1 MAFNSFV
8 FWIVFPFIFGI
19 YWLIPSKFNQW
30 RKVFLVL
37 ASYLLYM
44 NWKPAFAVVLLG
56 VTLVTY
62 WGGQIFSLEFKDNSL
77 KSVQEFKSSCIGKR
91 TSSSAKR
98 KKLVWR
104 FALLALLPL
113 LVFKYYNFLNDSL
126 SDGLAVVG
134 LHFAMPG
141 LNWAVPVGISFFTF
155 QAVGYMLDV
164 YHGRVKAEKN
174 LLDYVLFVSFFPQ
187 VTSGPISTA
196 EDLMPQI
203 KATHKFDYEQGKQGL
218 KYLLWGMFI
227 KLVIADRLGLFVDTV
242 YANYV
247 HYSGATC
254 FVASVFYTLQIYCD
268 FAGYSLMAIGIARTL
283 GFNLIDNFR
292 RPYLAVSI
300 TDFWKRWHISLTRW
314 LTRQVYIPLGG
325 SRCSKARTYWNIFVT
340 FLVSGIW
347 HGANWTFIFWG
358 VMHGVLQIIEKA
370 LGWQK
375 YEGKNWTVRVVRIG
389 VTFLLVNFAWIFF
402 RMPDVES
409 AFNMINQMFSNWG
422 QLRLND
428 LNGTIWLI
436 LGLSLSM
443 LFFKDIR
450 DEFLCSKLRF
460 VEFWPVRW
468 AVYVALFCMILTFG
482 VLDGGQF
489 IYVSF

>member
-1 MAFNSFV
+1 MEA
-8 FWIVFPFIFGI
+8 
-19 YWLIPSKFNQW
+19 
-30 RKVFLVL
+30 
-37 ASYLLYM
+37 M
-44 NWKPAFAVVLLG
+44 
-56 VTLVTY
+56 
-62 WGGQIFSLEFKDNSL
+62 
-77 KSVQEFKSSCIGKR
+77 
-91 TSSSAKR
+91 
-98 KKLVWR
+98 
-104 FALLALLPL
+104 
-113 LVFKYYNFLNDSL
+113 
-126 SDGLAVVG
+126 GLR
-134 LHFAMPG
+134 FAMPG

-174 LLDYVLFVSFFPQ
+174 LLDYALFVSFFPQ

-203 KATHKFDYEQGKQGL
+203 KATHTFNYEQGKQGL
-218 KYLLWGMFI
+218 KQLLWGMFI

-242 YANYV
+242 YANYI

-292 RPYLAVSI
+292 RPYLATSI

-325 SRCSKARTYWNIFVT
+325 SRCSKPRTYWNIFVT

-347 HGANWTFIFWG
+347 HGANWTFIVWG
-358 VMHGVLQIIEKA
+358 IMHGVLQIIEKA

-375 YEGKNWTVRVVRIG
+375 YEGKNWAVRIVRIG
-389 VTFLLVNFAWIFF
+389 VTFLLVNLAWVFF
-402 RMPDVES
+402 RMPNISD
-409 AFNMINQMFSNWG
+409 AFSMIGQMFVNFASPSVSDMG
-422 QLRLND
+422 GASKIIVALAFIILVFKEFREEFFPTKFCFIESKPLRW
-428 LNGTIWLI
+428 IACV
-436 LGLSLSM
+436 S
-443 LFFKDIR
+443 
-450 DEFLCSKLRF
+450 
-460 VEFWPVRW
+460 
-468 AVYVALFCMILTFG
+468 LFCMVLMFG
-482 VLDGGQF
+482 ILDGGQF

>member
-1 MAFNSFV
+1 M
-8 FWIVFPFIFGI
+8 
-19 YWLIPSKFNQW
+19 
-30 RKVFLVL
+30 FLVL

-44 NWKPAFAVVLLG
+44 NWKPAFAIVLFG

-62 WGGQIFSLEFKDNSL
+62 WGGHILQVKDEEL
-77 KSVQEFKSSCIGKR
+77 KDTG
-91 TSSSAKR
+91 TKR
-98 KKLVWR
+98 KHLVWL
-104 FALLALLPL
+104 FTLLGLLPL

-126 SDGLAVVG
+126 TEVLAAIGLK
-134 LHFAMPG
+134 FALPG

-164 YHGRVKAEKN
+164 YHERVKAEKN

-196 EDLMPQI
+196 EELMPQI
-203 KATHKFDYEQGKQGL
+203 KAAHKFDYEQGKQGL

-254 FVASVFYTLQIYCD
+254 FVASIFYTLQIYCD

-292 RPYLAVSI
+292 RPYFAVSV

-314 LTRQVYIPLGG
+314 LTRQIYIPLGG
-325 SRCSKARTYWNIFVT
+325 SRCSKVRTYWNILVT

-358 VMHGVLQIIEKA
+358 VMHGILQIMEKA

-375 YEGKNWTVRVVRIG
+375 YEGNNWAVKSIRI
-389 VTFLLVNFAWIFF
+389 VITFLLVNFAWVFF
-402 RMPDVES
+402 RMPNISD
-409 AFNMINQMFSNWG
+409 AFAMIGSMFNN
-422 QLRLND
+422 L
-428 LNGTIWLI
+428 GTPNLSDYGASSLLMTAI
-436 LGLSLSM
+436 SLSI
-443 LFFKDIR
+443 LVFKDLR
-450 DEFLCSKLRF
+450 DEFFSNRLGFLNYKI
-460 VEFWPVRW
+460 VKWTI
-468 AVYVALFCMILTFG
+468 YVLLFCMVLNFG
-482 VLDGGQF
+482 ILDGGQF
-489 IYVSF
+489 IYVNF

>member
-1 MAFNSFV
+1 MAFNSFC
-8 FWIVFPFIFGI
+8 FWLVFPFIFGL
-19 YWLIPSKFNQW
+19 YWLIPAKWNQW
-30 RKVFLVL
+30 RKVFLVV

-44 NWKPAFAVVLLG
+44 NWKPAFALVLLG

-62 WGGQIFSLEFKDNSL
+62 WGGYFLSLEFRGERLKFNENDNL
-77 KSVQEFKSSCIGKR
+77 NANLNKKR
-91 TSSSAKR
+91 R
-98 KKLVWR
+98 RRLVWC
-104 FALLALLPL
+104 FALLGLLPL
-113 LVFKYYNFLNDSL
+113 LVFKYYNFLNESL
-126 SDGLAVVG
+126 TGLLQVAG
-134 LHFAMPG
+134 LKFQLPG

-196 EDLMPQI
+196 EELMPQI
-203 KATHKFDYEQGKQGL
+203 KATHHFDYEQGRQGL
-218 KYLLWGMFI
+218 KQLLWGMFI
-227 KLVIADRLGLFVDTV
+227 KLVIADRVGLFVDTV
-242 YANYV
+242 YANFI

-283 GFNLIDNFR
+283 GFNLTDNFK

-314 LTRQVYIPLGG
+314 LTRQIYIPLGG
-325 SRCSKARTYWNIFVT
+325 SRCSKARTYWNILVT

-358 VMHGVLQIIEKA
+358 AMHGVLQIIEKA

-375 YEGKNWTVRVVRIG
+375 YEGKNWAVRIVRIV
-389 VTFLLVNFAWIFF
+389 VTFLLVNFAWVFF
-402 RMPDVES
+402 RMPNISDAFGMIAKMFTDIGMPNLSDLGAS
-409 AFNMINQMFSNWG
+409 AFIM
-422 QLRLND
+422 LA
-428 LNGTIWLI
+428 
-436 LGLSLSM
+436 LSLP
-443 LFFKDIR
+443 LLLFKDIR
-450 DEFLCSKLRF
+450 DEFFRMKFGFL
-460 VEFWPVRW
+460 EHPVIRW
-468 AVYVALFCMILTFG
+468 SVYIILFCMILSMG

>member
-1 MAFNSFV
+1 MVCIPLHLRPLLAYPSQV
-8 FWIVFPFIFGI
+8 EQVSKVFPRRGELPAL
-19 YWLIPSKFNQW
+19 YELETSLCPCVTGSYADN
-30 RKVFLVL
+30 LL
-37 ASYLLYM
+37 GGYLLD
-44 NWKPAFAVVLLG
+44 NQCVKNEELKGDSVSG
-56 VTLVTY
+56 
-62 WGGQIFSLEFKDNSL
+62 FKIQ
-77 KSVQEFKSSCIGKR
+77 VSSR
-91 TSSSAKR
+91 R
-98 KKLVWR
+98 RLVWL
-104 FALLALLPL
+104 FALLGLLPL

-126 SDGLAVVG
+126 TAGLATIG
-134 LHFAMPG
+134 LQFALPG

-174 LLDYVLFVSFFPQ
+174 LVDYVLFVSFFPQ

-196 EDLMPQI
+196 EELLPQI
-203 KATHKFDYEQGKQGL
+203 KATLKFDYEQGKQGL
-218 KYLLWGMFI
+218 KQLLWGMFI

-242 YANYV
+242 YANYI
-247 HYSGATC
+247 HYNGATC

-292 RPYLAVSI
+292 RPYLATSI

-375 YEGKNWTVRVVRIG
+375 YEGHNWAVKAVRIII
-389 VTFLLVNFAWIFF
+389 TFLLVNFAWVFF
-402 RMPDVES
+402 RMPNIGDAFAVIGKVFTDVG
-409 AFNMINQMFSNWG
+409 IP
-422 QLRLND
+422 D
-428 LNGTIWLI
+428 LSDVGGAIWLPLVI
-436 LGLSLSM
+436 ALVM
-443 LFFKDIR
+443 LFFKD
-450 DEFLCSKLRF
+450 LR
-460 VEFWPVRW
+460 VEFFKNKLNFLETKIVRW
-468 AVYVALFCMILTFG
+468 AIYVVLFCMILSFG

>member
-1 MAFNSFV
+1 MAFNSFN
-8 FWIVFPFIFGI
+8 FWLIFPLIFGI
-19 YWLIPSKFNQW
+19 YWLIPAKYNLW
-30 RKVFLVL
+30 RKVFLVV

-44 NWKPAFAVVLLG
+44 NWKPTFAIVLLG

-62 WGGQIFSLEFKDNSL
+62 WGGQILSSEFKDKSL
-77 KSVQEFKSSCIGKR
+77 ESVQGVQEFKSSRKR
-91 TSSSAKR
+91 NLA
-98 KKLVWR
+98 WC

-113 LVFKYYNFLNDSL
+113 LVFKYYNFINDSITA
-126 SDGLAVVG
+126 GLASLG
-134 LHFAMPG
+134 LQFSLPG

-164 YHGRVKAEKN
+164 YHERVKTEKS
-174 LLDYVLFVSFFPQ
+174 LLDYALFVSFFPQ

-196 EDLMPQI
+196 EELMPQI
-203 KATHKFDYEQGKQGL
+203 KATHRFDYEQGKQGL
-218 KYLLWGMFI
+218 KQLLWGMFI

-247 HYSGATC
+247 HYNGTTC
-254 FVASVFYTLQIYCD
+254 FLASVFYTLQIYCD

-325 SRCSKARTYWNIFVT
+325 SRCSKPKNYWNIFVT

-358 VMHGVLQIIEKA
+358 VMHGLLQIIEKA

-375 YEGKNWTVRVVRIG
+375 YEGKSWAVKAVRIC
-389 VTFLLVNFAWIFF
+389 VTFLLVNFAWVFF
-402 RMPDVES
+402 RMPNISD
-409 AFNMINQMFSNWG
+409 AFGVIGRMFMSIGTPNLSDWG
-422 QLRLND
+422 IPAILMSFAGL
-428 LNGTIWLI
+428 LI
-436 LGLSLSM
+436 LT
-443 LFFKDIR
+443 FKDLR
-450 DEFLCSKLRF
+450 DEFFRNKLTFLDSKAA
-460 VEFWPVRW
+460 RW
-468 AVYVALFCMILTFG
+468 IIYVVLFCMILNFG
-482 VLDGGQF
+482 VLDGGSF